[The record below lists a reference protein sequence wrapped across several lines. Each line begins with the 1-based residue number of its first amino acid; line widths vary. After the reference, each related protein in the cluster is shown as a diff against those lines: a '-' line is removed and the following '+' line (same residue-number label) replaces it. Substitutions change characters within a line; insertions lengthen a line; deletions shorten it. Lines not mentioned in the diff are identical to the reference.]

1 MLNDV
6 SFLLFRFVEE
16 EGGEEQWRTRNDV
29 FVGSNDYIYRHIH
42 MRAAKNDSS
51 SSNGSSSSS
60 GSSASNGSS
69 SSNGSSPSNGSSS
82 SSGSSCSKS

>member
-29 FVGSNDYIYRHIH
+29 FDLFRFVEE
-42 MRAAKNDSS
+42 
-51 SSNGSSSSS
+51 
-60 GSSASNGSS
+60 
-69 SSNGSSPSNGSSS
+69 
-82 SSGSSCSKS
+82 

>member
-16 EGGEEQWRTRNDV
+16 EGGEEQWRTRNDA

-42 MRAAKNDSS
+42 MRAARNDSISSSGSS
-51 SSNGSSSSS
+51 SSNGSSS
-60 GSSASNGSS
+60 GN
-69 SSNGSSPSNGSSS
+69 
-82 SSGSSCSKS
+82 GSSCSQS